1 MPVSPYWAYQA
12 DAAQTRDYA
21 PGELFAYGVALHPDK
36 LAINDGKRHY
46 TFAQLEAMAT
56 RLAHW
61 LAAQGVS
68 AGGRVPVLSEKHA
81 LMPVIAAACWKLG
94 AVYVPLDGQLPE
106 NRLRKL
112 LARLSGRVV
121 LALSRAPLADTD
133 TGTWLNGEALMN
145 VCETG
150 PVAPLACVVPQDDD
164 TAYIIFTSGS
174 TGEPKGVEI
183 SVGSMKTY
191 FRAHNEVLRFT
202 PDSRVFSLSPFHFD
216 VSIEDTLLPLSLGA
230 YVYQFASLHAGPVMR
245 AAIAREQ
252 ITHLIAVSTLL
263 TLITEGGKQISSAHF
278 ASLQMVM
285 TGAEVCDPKII
296 NLWKQN
302 LPGIRLINAYGPTET
317 TIVCLCYTIEQ
328 ADPQRLTSWPVGKPL
343 RDVDCLVLGDDG
355 EPALPETPGE
365 LCIGGPLVMKG
376 YLGQPQETAK
386 VIFVRDGVRY
396 YRTGDICLM
405 QTDGNV
411 RYIGRRDDEVKI
423 AGRRI
428 HLGEIRQ
435 KCLSS
440 AGVERAAVRV
450 MEVRGKAHI
459 AVVLTGKN
467 VARLP
472 HIEEYL
478 RSELPSYMLP
488 AIWGWADD
496 VNLSSTGKTDE
507 RTLLDQ
513 LFSAANATPCRYFQR
528 PEGDTF
534 IPLNGVGY
542 ESAIPL

>member
-1 MPVSPYWAYQA
+1 MPVLPYWAYQA
-12 DAAQTRDYA
+12 EAGQTRDYA
-21 PGELFAYGVALHPDK
+21 PGELFACGVALHPDK
-36 LAINDGKRHY
+36 TAISDGKRHY

-56 RLAHW
+56 RLGHW
-61 LAAQGVS
+61 LADHGVS
-68 AGGRVPVLSEKHA
+68 AGSRVPVLAEKHA

-112 LARLSGRVV
+112 LARLAGRVT
-121 LALSRAPLADTD
+121 LSLSRTPLAE
-133 TGTWLNGEALMN
+133 TGPWLSGDALVQ

-150 PVAPLACVVPQDDD
+150 NTAPLACAIPHDDD

-263 TLITEGGKQISSAHF
+263 TLITEGGKQIAPEHF
-278 ASLQMVM
+278 SSLQMVM

-317 TIVCLCYTIEQ
+317 TIVCLCYTIAQ
-328 ADPQRLTSWPVGKPL
+328 ADPRRATSWPIGIPL
-343 RDVDCLVLGDDG
+343 RDVECLVLDDNG
-355 EPALPETPGE
+355 EPALPEAPGE

-376 YLGQPQETAK
+376 YLDQPQETDK

-405 QTDGNV
+405 QSDGNV

-435 KCLSS
+435 KCLSGV
-440 AGVERAAVRV
+440 GVERAAVRV
-450 MEVRGKAHI
+450 MEIRGKAQI

-472 HIEEYL
+472 QIEEYL
-478 RSELPSYMLP
+478 RSELPHYMLP
-488 AIWGWADD
+488 TIWGWADD

-513 LFSAANATPCRYFQR
+513 LFSAAMQNPCRYFQR